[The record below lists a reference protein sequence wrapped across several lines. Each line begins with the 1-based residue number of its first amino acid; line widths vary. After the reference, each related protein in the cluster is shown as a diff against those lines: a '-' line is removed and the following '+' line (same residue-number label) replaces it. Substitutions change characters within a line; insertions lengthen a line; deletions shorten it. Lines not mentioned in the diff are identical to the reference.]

1 MLGQDED
8 RRGIA
13 RNVAESVRSR
23 FGYQHWLSCLRAR
36 LKGSDGS
43 LHIIANWRSLTST
56 GAIDWSIG
64 GPKNRRRANVTTQ
77 CSGT

>member
-1 MLGQDED
+1 MLGQDEG

-43 LHIIANWRSLTST
+43 FAHHRELALAHLDRRHRLVNC
-56 GAIDWSIG
+56 GA
-64 GPKNRRRANVTTQ
+64 
-77 CSGT
+77 